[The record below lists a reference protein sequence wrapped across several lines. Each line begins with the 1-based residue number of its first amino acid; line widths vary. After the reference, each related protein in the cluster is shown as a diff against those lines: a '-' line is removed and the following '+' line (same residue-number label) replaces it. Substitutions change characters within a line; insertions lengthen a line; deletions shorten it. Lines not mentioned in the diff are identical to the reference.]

1 MHIKLQFTSS
11 YLSNWEA
18 IKVLLITGK
27 FKENILIMTSI
38 ISTSPE
44 KLKSNYK
51 ADWVLKNVT
60 NDEKTR
66 IESKNF
72 SVRLGKKTTKW

>member
-1 MHIKLQFTSS
+1 
-11 YLSNWEA
+11 
-18 IKVLLITGK
+18 
-27 FKENILIMTSI
+27 MTSI
-38 ISTSPE
+38 ISTSTE
-44 KLKSNYK
+44 KIKSNYK

>member
-1 MHIKLQFTSS
+1 M
-11 YLSNWEA
+11 
-18 IKVLLITGK
+18 LLITGK
-27 FKENILIMTSI
+27 FKENNFIMTSI
-38 ISTSPE
+38 ISTSTE

-60 NDEKTR
+60 NDGKTR